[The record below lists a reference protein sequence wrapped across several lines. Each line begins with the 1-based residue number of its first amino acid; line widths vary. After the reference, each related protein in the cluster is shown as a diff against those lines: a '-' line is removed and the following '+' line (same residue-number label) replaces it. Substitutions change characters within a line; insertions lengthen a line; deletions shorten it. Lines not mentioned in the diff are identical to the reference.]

1 MNNDELQRVLK
12 EARANG
18 EYPNLR
24 EADLSGA
31 NLREA
36 DLSWADL
43 SEADLSWA
51 DLSGA
56 DLRGADL
63 SWADLSWAYLRGADL
78 SGANLSGANLS
89 EADLSGADL
98 SGANLWGARGNNKE
112 IKSLHIF
119 EEYDVSYTFD
129 RLQIGCENHAMAEW
143 WNFED
148 KRILQMGGKKAL
160 NFWRKNK
167 ELIKQIIEHSP
178 ATGKES

>member
-18 EYPNLR
+18 ERP
-24 EADLSGA
+24 DLC
-31 NLREA
+31 
-36 DLSWADL
+36 
-43 SEADLSWA
+43 
-51 DLSGA
+51 GA
-56 DLRGADL
+56 DLRWANLCGAYLRGANLCGANLCGADL
-63 SWADLSWAYLRGADL
+63 CGANLCGADL
-78 SGANLSGANLS
+78 SGANLCGADLCGANLC
-89 EADLSGADL
+89 GAD
-98 SGANLWGARGNNKE
+98 LWGARGNNKE